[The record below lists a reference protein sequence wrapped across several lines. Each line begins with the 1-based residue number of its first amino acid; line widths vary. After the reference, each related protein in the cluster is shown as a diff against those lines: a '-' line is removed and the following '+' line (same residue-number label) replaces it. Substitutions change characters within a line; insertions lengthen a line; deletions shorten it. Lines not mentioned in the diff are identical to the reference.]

1 MRRKF
6 LIVLTV
12 DVALVFF
19 LTLIIDLLLIP
30 CLSSTVILVLLLNT
44 IILLFASLFANTH
57 CFLCLTDPW
66 GVTLRYN
73 RVVII
78 RVSLLFLRF
87 FQVGGPHNRSS
98 LLHFFDNRRV
108 HVFGSLLF
116 VLRLLGFFLWCD
128 NLRFGI

>member
-30 CLSSTVILVLLLNT
+30 CLSSAVILVLLLNT
-44 IILLFASLFANTH
+44 IILLFSSLFANTH

-87 FQVGGPHNRSS
+87 FQVGGPHYSSS

-108 HVFGSLLF
+108 YVFGHLFF